1 MQKYGF
7 SRFLMSPGVSECQGK
22 KVKMLH
28 TTTEE
33 DGLSLSHDDSV
44 LKRLKICFYI
54 FKSFLSIFSEVF
66 KADLERPT

>member
-1 MQKYGF
+1 
-7 SRFLMSPGVSECQGK
+7 MSGK

-44 LKRLKICFYI
+44 LKPLKICFYI